1 MKPTILTPEWKK
13 KKKKVAEEGWFYF
26 TTRMDLR
33 GRLSVP
39 PDDRENMGIY
49 KTAAQVAVKMK
60 VLKLYETAEN

>member
-1 MKPTILTPEWKK
+1 MGKEGKGK
-13 KKKKVAEEGWFYF
+13 EEEGWFYF
-26 TTRMDLR
+26 TTRMDSR

-60 VLKLYETAEN
+60 VLKLYEAAAENG